1 MIRLFRLAAGAVTL
15 LGLALSWGYGP
26 ASLSPDYASRALVY
40 LGYFTVVTN
49 YAVAAAWLLPVLAP
63 STAAGRFLDRS
74 GPRTALLA
82 CLIVVTSVYY
92 GLLSHLWNP
101 VGFGYVSEK
110 ILHAVSPLLFALD
123 WLFVV
128 PRGRVA
134 WSTALT
140 VLAFPAAYLVWVL
153 ALGMATGW
161 YPYPFLHLGT
171 IGPVALALNCL
182 GLGALFVVV
191 TAACIALDRLLS
203 RRGGPGP
210 VP

>member
-1 MIRLFRLAAGAVTL
+1 
-15 LGLALSWGYGP
+15 
-26 ASLSPDYASRALVY
+26 
-40 LGYFTVVTN
+40 
-49 YAVAAAWLLPVLAP
+49 
-63 STAAGRFLDRS
+63 
-74 GPRTALLA
+74 
-82 CLIVVTSVYY
+82 
-92 GLLSHLWNP
+92 
-101 VGFGYVSEK
+101 VSEK

-123 WLFVV
+123 WLLVV

-171 IGPVALALNCL
+171 IGPVAFLLNCL

-191 TAACIALDRLLS
+191 TSACIALDRLLS
-203 RRGGPGP
+203 RRSGPRT
-210 VP
+210 VS

>member
-1 MIRLFRLAAGAVTL
+1 MTRPFRLAAGAVTL
-15 LGLALSWGYGP
+15 LGLALSWRYGP
-26 ASLSPDYASRALVY
+26 ASLFPDYSTRTLVH

-49 YAVAAAWLLPVLAP
+49 YAVAAAWLLPVLVP
-63 STAAGRFLDRS
+63 STLAGRFLDRP

-92 GLLSHLWNP
+92 SLLSHLWNP
-101 VGFGYVSEK
+101 VGLGYAAEK
-110 ILHAVSPLLFALD
+110 ILHVVSPLLFALD
-123 WLFVV
+123 WLVVV

-140 VLAFPAAYLVWVL
+140 VLAFPAAYLVWLL

-171 IGPVALALNCL
+171 IGPVAFLLNCV

-191 TAACIALDRLLS
+191 TAASIALDRLLP
-203 RRGGPGP
+203 RRDGLGP

>member
-1 MIRLFRLAAGAVTL
+1 MIRPFRLVAGAVTV

-26 ASLSPDYASRALVY
+26 ASLSPDYATRALVY

-63 STAAGRFLDRS
+63 STAAGRFLARPE
-74 GPRTALLA
+74 PRTALLA

-92 GLLSHLWNP
+92 GLLSHLWSP

-110 ILHAVSPLLFALD
+110 ILHAVSPLLFAFD
-123 WLFVV
+123 WLLVV
-128 PRGRVA
+128 PRGRVP

-153 ALGMATGW
+153 GLGMATGW

-171 IGPVALALNCL
+171 IGPVAFLLNCL

-191 TAACIALDRLLS
+191 TAGCIVLDRWLA
-203 RRGGPGP
+203 RRGGQGS